1 MSAELAAYDATIA
14 ELGTALRLDGD
25 RLDTATVR
33 VLEENLAIIDRA
45 IAEARTALEQDPAS
59 RYLNGHLG
67 RTLRRKVDLL
77 QRAVVGGVYIDGFRT
92 YMEERVAEIVRE
104 AQRLGAGDGSRGG

>member
-1 MSAELAAYDATIA
+1 MASKKRPVPAAQRSFIANSSTRPLSSTDITLQSWPPMST
-14 ELGTALRLDGD
+14 
-25 RLDTATVR
+25 TVR

-45 IAEARTALEQDPAS
+45 IADARTALEQDPAS

-77 QRAVVGGVYIDGFRT
+77 QRAATLVT
-92 YMEERVAEIVRE
+92 A
-104 AQRLGAGDGSRGG
+104 AS